1 MEELQGELSSRID
14 LVLTHAA
21 ARAQSAEVIGDEPFQ
36 DEPPLWPSD
45 HTGVVSVVRI
55 H

>member
-14 LVLTHAA
+14 LVLTDAA
-21 ARAQSAEVIGDEPFQ
+21 APAQSAEVGDEPFQ